1 MLKWYFFRLK
11 TMSLM
16 EMPYR
21 FKQILQKKFESFFVV
36 GETLGTILIPKT
48 KKILKIG
55 EIDTPIFDDEFSVF
69 GKKINFFDSQ
79 IDWHKDVF
87 SGEKYALTFSKNIN
101 IRKSANLSA
110 KNVWEINRL
119 QFLIHIAINYN
130 KTKDEKFLDKFI
142 ELNESWIEANPY
154 LLGVNWYSNI
164 EVNIRLINWF
174 FCWELLDAEEL
185 MNKSKIFKEFVNTKW
200 LPVIYQHCKYSFNN
214 PSKYSSANNHL
225 VSEYS
230 GLYLATSVWGFKESE
245 FWRSYAKDGLEKEI
259 LKQHSNGV
267 NKEEAAEYIQ
277 FITDFFLLPFI
288 IGEKCNDSFSKEFQK
303 ALKQILDYI
312 LVFTDV
318 NLNFPKYGDE
328 DDGYVLNFSEI
339 GHFNNFKSLLVS
351 ASIIFNDESY
361 LSAKS
366 EYDIKNKLLF
376 SDDGYLL
383 FEKLMDREKK
393 ELVTKF
399 YPKEGHFIFRKL
411 IKDKEIYAHLDIAP
425 LGYLSIAAHGHSDI
439 LSFLIH
445 VNGNPFFIDSGTYS
459 YHTEKKWRKYFV
471 SSQAHNTITID
482 DENQAFHA
490 SDTLWLNHYKP
501 KVISCVQQRNIER
514 VVGTYNQKSNVQHI
528 RSFEFNK
535 KINEFLIE
543 DNIIIRDNKEH
554 KIFMPF
560 HLHPTIQI
568 TKSTI
573 TNYTLSHASGAAVS
587 LHLDDQLKW
596 NLVRGSAEPFLGWY
610 SESFMK
616 KEPTSVVFG
625 EMIVKESLKIVTRI
639 KVTEY

>member
-1 MLKWYFFRLK
+1 
-11 TMSLM
+11 MSLL
-16 EMPYR
+16 EIPYR

-87 SGEKYALTFSKNIN
+87 SGEKYPLTFSKNIN
-101 IRKSANLSA
+101 IRKSVDLSA

-119 QFLIHIAINYN
+119 QFLIHIVINYN

-185 MNKSKIFKEFVNTKW
+185 MIKSKIFKEFVNTKW
-200 LPVIYQHCKYSFNN
+200 LPIIYQHCKYSFNN

-230 GLYLATSVWGFKESE
+230 GLYLATSVWEFKESE

-277 FITDFFLLPFI
+277 FITDFFLLPYI

-393 ELVTKF
+393 ELDTKF
-399 YPKEGHFIFRKL
+399 YPKEGHFIFRKV
-411 IKDKEIYAHLDIAP
+411 IKDKEIYAHFDVAP

-445 VNGNPFFIDSGTYS
+445 VNGKAFFVDSGTFS
-459 YHTEKKWRKYFV
+459 YHIEKKWRSYFV
-471 SSQAHNTITID
+471 SCQAHNTITLNNS
-482 DENQAFHA
+482 NQAFHA
-490 SDTLWLNHYKP
+490 SDTMWLNHFKP
-501 KVISCVQQRNIER
+501 EVISFLQTDTIER
-514 VVGTYNQKSNVQHI
+514 VVGTYNKKSSIQHV
-528 RSFEFNK
+528 RSFQFNK
-535 KINEFLIE
+535 NDNEFLIE
-543 DNIIIRDNKEH
+543 DNIILKDNK
-554 KIFMPF
+554 KSTIFIPF
-560 HLHPTIQI
+560 HLHPNIKVDK
-568 TKSTI
+568 KSTVDFLL
-573 TNYTLSHASGAAVS
+573 TNELGDQV
-587 LHLDDQLKW
+587 HLNVDDKLEW
-596 NLVRGSAEPFLGWY
+596 EIVRGSLDPILGWY
-610 SESFMK
+610 SESFMQ
-616 KEPTSVVFG
+616 KEPTSVIFSK
-625 EMIVKESLKIVTRI
+625 ITINESIKLLTRI
-639 KVTEY
+639 KVVNF

>member
-11 TMSLM
+11 TMSLL
-16 EMPYR
+16 EIPYR

-87 SGEKYALTFSKNIN
+87 SGEKYPLTFSKNIN
-101 IRKSANLSA
+101 IRKSVDLSA

-119 QFLIHIAINYN
+119 QFLIHIVINYN

-185 MNKSKIFKEFVNTKW
+185 MIKSKIFKEFVNTKW
-200 LPVIYQHCKYSFNN
+200 LPIIYQHCKYSFNN

-230 GLYLATSVWGFKESE
+230 GLYLATSVWEFKESE

-277 FITDFFLLPFI
+277 FITDFFLLPYI

-393 ELVTKF
+393 ELDNK
-399 YPKEGHFIFRKL
+399 
-411 IKDKEIYAHLDIAP
+411 
-425 LGYLSIAAHGHSDI
+425 I
-439 LSFLIH
+439 LSKRRTF
-445 VNGNPFFIDSGTYS
+445 
-459 YHTEKKWRKYFV
+459 YF
-471 SSQAHNTITID
+471 
-482 DENQAFHA
+482 
-490 SDTLWLNHYKP
+490 
-501 KVISCVQQRNIER
+501 
-514 VVGTYNQKSNVQHI
+514 
-528 RSFEFNK
+528 
-535 KINEFLIE
+535 
-543 DNIIIRDNKEH
+543 
-554 KIFMPF
+554 
-560 HLHPTIQI
+560 
-568 TKSTI
+568 
-573 TNYTLSHASGAAVS
+573 
-587 LHLDDQLKW
+587 
-596 NLVRGSAEPFLGWY
+596 
-610 SESFMK
+610 
-616 KEPTSVVFG
+616 
-625 EMIVKESLKIVTRI
+625 
-639 KVTEY
+639 

>member
-11 TMSLM
+11 TMSLL
-16 EMPYR
+16 EIPYR
-21 FKQILQKKFESFFVV
+21 FKQILQNKFESFFVV

-174 FCWELLDAEEL
+174 FCWELLDTEEL
-185 MNKSKIFKEFVNTKW
+185 MNKSKVFKEFVNTKW

-230 GLYLATSVWGFKESE
+230 GLYLATSIWGFKESE

-399 YPKEGHFIFRKL
+399 YPKEGHFIFRKV
-411 IKDKEIYAHLDIAP
+411 IKDKEIYAHFDVAP
-425 LGYLSIAAHGHSDI
+425 LGYLSIAAHGHSDV

-445 VNGNPFFIDSGTYS
+445 VNGNCFFVDSGTFS
-459 YHTEKKWRKYFV
+459 YHIEKKWRSYFV
-471 SSQAHNTITID
+471 SCQAHNTITLNNS
-482 DENQAFHA
+482 NQAFHA
-490 SDTLWLNHYKP
+490 SDTMWLNHFKP
-501 KVISCVQQRNIER
+501 EVISFLQTDTMDR
-514 VVGTYNQKSNVQHI
+514 VVGTYNKKSSIQHV
-528 RSFEFNK
+528 RSFQFNK
-535 KINEFLIE
+535 NENEFLIE
-543 DNIIIRDNKEH
+543 DNIILKDNIKST
-554 KIFMPF
+554 IFIPF
-560 HLHPTIQI
+560 HLHPNIKVDK
-568 TKSTI
+568 KSPVDFLL
-573 TNYTLSHASGAAVS
+573 TNEVGDQV
-587 LHLDDQLKW
+587 HLNVDDKLEW
-596 NLVRGSAEPFLGWY
+596 EIVRGSLDPILGWY
-610 SESFMK
+610 SESFMQ
-616 KEPTSVVFG
+616 KEPTSVIFSK
-625 EMIVKESLKIVTRI
+625 ITINESIKLLTKI
-639 KVTEY
+639 KVVNF